1 MLNTVVARPVR
12 LATSVHPDS
21 VADLQALGD
30 RLATAGLSSWL
41 VRHKWGVA
49 VAIASP
55 VPGTAVA
62 DAVLRVLADLRGDG
76 FDWAEAAPGIVRLG
90 RSSDTSRWVE
100 LEHWNISARSVTC
113 ARANAL
119 TREQFDVADVEPV
132 TMELFGRQWHTLA
145 GMFDAHADD
154 VGHDIDV
161 VFSWVDGTDPAFLFL
176 PGTGW
181 WVSAGLGDGDDADA
195 RTRQI
200 DELRYALRS
209 VDQNAPWVR
218 RIFIATDTR
227 LPGWLIADHPKI
239 TVVRASEHFS
249 DPAALPTFNSHAVE
263 SQLHHIDGLAEHF
276 LYCNDDMFF
285 GRPVAASVF
294 FTPAGI
300 SRFIESPIRIGGG
313 AVGPSRSGHENA
325 ARNNRHLLAERFGYL
340 ITRHLA
346 HSPVPLRR
354 SVLAELE
361 GAFPD
366 EFAATQAS
374 RFRSATDI
382 SVTNSLYHYY
392 ALLTGRG
399 VPHESARACYIDTTS
414 HDGLRSLAGL
424 SIRRDAD
431 FFCLNDGSE
440 PEVDETYYLSPTM
453 SNFLIELLPRPTA
466 PWETG
471 ADHAV
476 QITRMMFVASRG
488 VAVTCSLPVASA
500 GNRRVELARS
510 QRCFRDDDPGPFKPR
525 LRLPRGDRL
534 ADGRAALD
542 RHNGVHHR
550 LRVDLHQ
557 AERLRGVVAA
567 GAGLL
572 ERQVLGVA
580 GRRGHRDRDAGEGT
594 ERRVVQVTGQN
605 GTHVG
610 AFEHGGEPMLLDE
623 FDGDSEVGDRRQR
636 RVMHGE
642 NGPARRGNVKHPGK
656 PRQLRIAHLAVVMAG
671 HAGVQ
676 RHNPQAVHQEHLVQR
691 PPGGWLA

>member
-1 MLNTVVARPVR
+1 MVTTVAVRPMR
-12 LATSVHPDS
+12 LTTPVHPDT
-21 VADLQALGD
+21 VADLQALHD
-30 RLATAGLSSWL
+30 RLVTAGLSVWL

-49 VAIASP
+49 VAIASSD
-55 VPGTAVA
+55 PGAAVG
-62 DAVLRVLADLRGDG
+62 DAVMPVLADLRGDG
-76 FDWAEAAPGIVRLG
+76 FDWAKAASGIVRVG
-90 RSSDTSRWVE
+90 RSSDTARWVE

-132 TMELFGRQWHTLA
+132 MMELFGRQWLTLA

-161 VFSWVDGTDPAFLFL
+161 VFSWVDGTDPALL
-176 PGTGW
+176 SSRAGW
-181 WVSAGLGDGDDADA
+181 RARARLGDGDGADA

-249 DPAALPTFNSHAVE
+249 DPAGLPTFNSHAVE

-313 AVGPSRSGHENA
+313 AAGPSRSGHENA
-325 ARNNRHLLAERFGYL
+325 ARNNRRLLAERFGYL

-361 GAFPD
+361 AEFPD

-392 ALLTGRG
+392 ALLTGRA

-414 HDGLRSLAGL
+414 HEGLRMLAGL
-424 SIRRDAD
+424 SVRRDAD

-440 PEVDETYYLSPTM
+440 PEVDETYRATTV
-453 SNFLIELLPRPTA
+453 SNFLDGYFPAPA
-466 PWETG
+466 PWELER
-471 ADHAV
+471 AA
-476 QITRMMFVASRG
+476 Q
-488 VAVTCSLPVASA
+488 P
-500 GNRRVELARS
+500 
-510 QRCFRDDDPGPFKPR
+510 
-525 LRLPRGDRL
+525 DRL
-534 ADGRAALD
+534 HDVPRFAA
-542 RHNGVHHR
+542 
-550 LRVDLHQ
+550 
-557 AERLRGVVAA
+557 
-567 GAGLL
+567 
-572 ERQVLGVA
+572 
-580 GRRGHRDRDAGEGT
+580 
-594 ERRVVQVTGQN
+594 
-605 GTHVG
+605 
-610 AFEHGGEPMLLDE
+610 
-623 FDGDSEVGDRRQR
+623 
-636 RVMHGE
+636 
-642 NGPARRGNVKHPGK
+642 
-656 PRQLRIAHLAVVMAG
+656 
-671 HAGVQ
+671 
-676 RHNPQAVHQEHLVQR
+676 
-691 PPGGWLA
+691 

>member
-1 MLNTVVARPVR
+1 MLSTVAVRPMR
-12 LATSVHPDS
+12 PIAPVHPETA
-21 VADLQALGD
+21 ADLQALHD
-30 RLATAGLSSWL
+30 RLVTAGLSVWL
-41 VRHKWGVA
+41 VRHQWGVA
-49 VAIASP
+49 VAIASSDP
-55 VPGTAVA
+55 VAAKA
-62 DAVLRVLADLRGDG
+62 DAALAGVLANLGIDG
-76 FDWAEAAPGIVRLG
+76 FDWAEAVPGVVRVG

-100 LEHWNISARSVTC
+100 LEQWNIGAHSVTC

-119 TREQFDVADVEPV
+119 TREQFDVTDVEPV

-161 VFSWVDGTDPAFLFL
+161 VFSWVDGTDPAFL
-176 PGTGW
+176 
-181 WVSAGLGDGDDADA
+181 SSRAGRLDRARLGVGDDADA

-209 VDQNAPWVR
+209 VEQNAPWVR

-227 LPGWLIADHPKI
+227 LPGWLVADHPKI

-285 GRPVAASVF
+285 GRPVAPSLF

-313 AVGPSRSGHENA
+313 AVGPGRSGHENA
-325 ARNNRHLLAERFGYL
+325 ARNNRRLLAERFGYL

-346 HSPVPLRR
+346 HSPAPLRR

-374 RFRSATDI
+374 RFRSAADI

-392 ALLTGRG
+392 ALLTGRA
-399 VPHESARACYIDTTS
+399 VPHESARASYIDTTS

-440 PEVDETYYLSPTM
+440 PEVDETYRAATVS
-453 SNFLIELLPRPTA
+453 SFLAGYFPDPA
-466 PWETG
+466 PWELEWAAQCG
-471 ADHAV
+471 E
-476 QITRMMFVASRG
+476 
-488 VAVTCSLPVASA
+488 P
-500 GNRRVELARS
+500 
-510 QRCFRDDDPGPFKPR
+510 DDVSS
-525 LRLPRGDRL
+525 
-534 ADGRAALD
+534 RAA
-542 RHNGVHHR
+542 
-550 LRVDLHQ
+550 
-557 AERLRGVVAA
+557 
-567 GAGLL
+567 
-572 ERQVLGVA
+572 
-580 GRRGHRDRDAGEGT
+580 
-594 ERRVVQVTGQN
+594 
-605 GTHVG
+605 
-610 AFEHGGEPMLLDE
+610 
-623 FDGDSEVGDRRQR
+623 
-636 RVMHGE
+636 
-642 NGPARRGNVKHPGK
+642 
-656 PRQLRIAHLAVVMAG
+656 
-671 HAGVQ
+671 
-676 RHNPQAVHQEHLVQR
+676 
-691 PPGGWLA
+691 